1 MGSYKF
7 MANMESKII
16 GLQNE
21 KIARTTKPLTF
32 NDMINLGVR
41 RLDFKQKLK
50 PKKAPKTTRALF
62 LNKRLNKDKID
73 VKDSPLKIDLT
84 MVVDQK

>member
-1 MGSYKF
+1 
-7 MANMESKII
+7 
-16 GLQNE
+16 
-21 KIARTTKPLTF
+21 
-32 NDMINLGVR
+32 MINLGVR